1 MTDVLTLDVHY
12 QGRPQVVACYLVP
25 TGDGGFALI
34 ECGPASSLP
43 ALEGGVAEAGYALRD
58 LRALLLTHIHLDHA
72 GAAGGL
78 ARRSGCRVW
87 VHPVGL
93 PHLADPQAKLLPSAR
108 RLYGESM
115 EALWGVM
122 EAVPASQLEAV
133 QHGQRVPVG
142 DLEAVAWH
150 TPGHARH
157 HVCWQVGDAVA
168 TGDVAGV
175 RFPGSSH
182 VLPPT
187 PPPDIDLGAWRSSL
201 ELLRGLEARRLL
213 LAHFGAIGDVAR
225 HLDEL
230 QGRLGRWQELART
243 VAERGGGSDELE
255 RELTTLDDAELSLAG
270 VPAEA
275 RREYRRLCSMA
286 DAAAGMLRAV
296 RSSGPLVP

>member
-12 QGRPQVVACYLVP
+12 QGRLQVVACYLVP

-34 ECGPASSLP
+34 ECGPANSLP
-43 ALEGGVAEAGYALRD
+43 TLERAVEEAGYALRD

-72 GAAGGL
+72 GAAGSL

-93 PHLADPQAKLLPSAR
+93 PHLADPEARLLPSAR
-108 RLYGESM
+108 RLYGEAM

-122 EAVPASQLEAV
+122 EAVPASQLQAV
-133 QHGQRVPVG
+133 QHGQRVRAG

-157 HVCWQVGDAVA
+157 HVCWQVGDDVA

-175 RFPGSSH
+175 RFPGSSY

-187 PPPDIDLGAWRSSL
+187 PPPDIDLEAWRSSL
-201 ELLRGLEARRLL
+201 DLLRDLEVRRLL

-230 QGRLGRWQELART
+230 QGRLGRWQELARA
-243 VAERGGGSDELE
+243 VIERGGGGGELE
-255 RELTTLDDAELSLAG
+255 RELTALDDTELSRAG

-275 RREYRRLCSMA
+275 RHEYRRLCSME
-286 DAAAGMLRAV
+286 DAAAGLLRAV
-296 RSSGPLVP
+296 GRG